1 MGGGAVASHHMPTA
15 IMTTSFG
22 GREQLDGGRMEEE
35 GRLEVF
41 SQLADLD
48 VITPDDEAEIDRFRA
63 FASEAP
69 GRRPGAWL
77 RSPLHRVR
85 HV

>member
-1 MGGGAVASHHMPTA
+1 MPTA
-15 IMTTSFG
+15 IMTPSFG

-63 FASEAP
+63 FASEAL
-69 GRRPGAWL
+69 GRRSGAWL
-77 RSPLHRVR
+77 RSPLHRGR